1 MAIFTKSANYLKCR
15 NYFENV
21 LGLQVLTNEQISDK
35 YNEWGIFAN
44 IENIKIARNIWFF
57 YSKSLVWDYV
67 NPETGEQDYPP
78 KEIESG
84 FVIKPALGDLEYT
97 DYCGFVL
104 DEEGS
109 TEDRE
114 FEFIGAKRL
123 LPIQK
128 YIKYNDSTLVDADT
142 LEIQDGS
149 HTILSSSDI
158 TEGSDLDLALKEY
171 QNVVQFRLLIDG
183 KDKRKL
189 SNYNIIDP
197 SNSELNTNEPNSLKI
212 TTSYEYDDF
221 GFKSKDKEYNIRQVG
236 MVSSLNVPSES
247 FNVVNNSR
255 TLYNGMEYE
264 DVVYYLCNLLN
275 ITNLSKVIPAN
286 LDLSKRDLGTNES
299 FLGILQFYVNTLTNT
314 RITYQTDYYNFIISF
329 ENKKE
334 CVCTCE
340 ECNCD

>member
-15 NYFENV
+15 NYFESV
-21 LGLQVLTNEQISDK
+21 LGFQTLTNEQVSDK

-44 IENIKIARNIWFF
+44 IENIKIARNLWFF
-57 YSKSLVWDYV
+57 YSKSLAWIYV

-84 FVIKPALGDLEYT
+84 FVIKPALGDLDYT

-123 LPIQK
+123 LPISKFVK
-128 YIKYNDSTLVDADT
+128 YTDSDYVDADT
-142 LEIQDGS
+142 LEKQDGS
-149 HTILSSSDI
+149 HTLITVNDIL
-158 TEGSDLDLALKEY
+158 EGSDLDLALKEY
-171 QNVVQFRLLIDG
+171 QSVIQFRTLMEG
-183 KDKRKL
+183 KDKRDL
-189 SNYNIIDP
+189 SNYNIIIP

-221 GFKSKDKEYNIRQVG
+221 GFKSKDKEYNIRQIGFVT
-236 MVSSLNVPSES
+236 SLNVPASS
-247 FNVVNNSR
+247 FDVVNNSK
-255 TLYNGMEYE
+255 TLYNNMEYE
-264 DVVYYLCNLLN
+264 DRVWFLCNLLN
-275 ITNLSKVIPAN
+275 ITNLSKEIPAN
-286 LDLSKRDLGTNES
+286 LDLSKRDLGINET
-299 FLGILQFYVNTLTNT
+299 FLGILQFYVNTLVNS

-340 ECNCD
+340 NCVCE